1 MRRLSPSLFISIAL
15 SCSLLLS
22 ANTGGAWQ
30 PVQAKADKMSSK
42 IIAGEKAAAPAF
54 GETITKAKTILVG
67 SYKES
72 GTFTVG
78 EVLKGD
84 GALKGKALKLNH
96 ALTMG
101 CRLQPVPD
109 LDHAVLFMGSK
120 GETIDVLD
128 ILEHIEIVQELVP
141 IYNIAS
147 EKDRLNK
154 LAAKYLTN
162 TGNIYKKE
170 FTWAISTMKDKNNFD
185 LVVKLYNDKSLKD
198 ADRLPLQEWIAITLD
213 KRALPVLTAALRS
226 KDKYIASDAVTKLAS
241 YYPCRETDT
250 AFSEYLPSAPADLRP
265 SISAYLQKRKIKV
278 GNFAVNPTPFA
289 QAVNLQKSGKYKE
302 ALAIYL
308 SLAASKNKNHSDN
321 SYVIRTAM
329 LAALDCAAKV
339 SPEALKS
346 TRKSLLETRLTWLNE
361 DAASGNYLEAQ
372 ETAEILGKLH
382 DPKCQPAL
390 SEILKKKDSLFD
402 TAALIAAMGI
412 HDLGN
417 AGKNYAAPSIF
428 ERWGELKPLTVKLS
442 SDEGAALVDVL
453 GNRAGYNQQTV
464 HYAIC
469 RLADL
474 GEKRAQNVLLEMFS
488 ASNYVQPVLVDA
500 LRKIA
505 TPAIQ
510 AKLTTLAQDKDSP
523 LQGQS
528 VELLGDI
535 QKAQALPVMRKVVKD
550 GELSARMQAAA
561 QIARYGDA
569 ADLKTIETL
578 SNYWTGDRANHYWLV
593 QALGQMTERLT
604 QHL

>member
-1 MRRLSPSLFISIAL
+1 MRRLSPFL
-15 SCSLLLS
+15 STIIILLAAGS
-22 ANTGGAWQ
+22 GGSWQ

-42 IIAGEKAAAPAF
+42 IIVGEKAAAPAF
-54 GETITKAKTILVG
+54 GETITKAKTIVVG
-67 SYKES
+67 TYKES
-72 GTFTVG
+72 GTFTI
-78 EVLKGD
+78 EKVLKGD
-84 GALKGKALKLNH
+84 SALKGKALKLNH

-109 LDHAVLFMGSK
+109 LDHAVLFLDSK

-154 LAAKYLTN
+154 LAEKYLAS

-170 FTWAISTMKDKNNFD
+170 FTWAINTMKDKNNFD
-185 LVVKLYNDKSLKD
+185 LVVKLYNDKSVKD
-198 ADRLPLQEWIAITLD
+198 ADRLPLQEWLALTLD
-213 KRALPVLTAALRS
+213 SRALPVLTAAMRS

-241 YYPCRETDT
+241 YYSGRETDT
-250 AFSEYLPSAPADLRP
+250 AFSEYLPTAPADLRP
-265 SISAYLQKRKIKV
+265 SISSYLQRRKIKV
-278 GNFAVNPTPFA
+278 GNFAVSPTPFA
-289 QAVNLQKSGKYKE
+289 QAVSLQKSGKYKE
-302 ALAIYL
+302 ALAMYL
-308 SLAASKNKNHSDN
+308 ALAASKNKSHADN

-339 SPEALKS
+339 SPETLKS

-361 DAASGNYLEAQ
+361 DALSGNYLEVQ
-372 ETAEILGKLH
+372 ETAEILRKLH
-382 DPKCQPAL
+382 DPKCLPAL
-390 SEILKKKDSLFD
+390 GEILKRKDSLLD
-402 TAALIAAMGI
+402 TAALTAAMGM
-412 HDLGN
+412 HDLGSG
-417 AGKNYAAPSIF
+417 GKNYGAVSIF

-453 GNRAGYNQQTV
+453 VNRAKYNQQTV
-464 HYAIC
+464 NYAMC

-474 GEKRAQNVLLEMFS
+474 REKRAQTVLLEMFS

-505 TPAIQ
+505 SPAIQ
-510 AKLTTLAQDKDSP
+510 TKLTALAQDKNSP

-535 QKAQALPVMRKVVKD
+535 QKAQALPIMRKVVKD

-561 QIARYGDA
+561 QIAKYGDA
-569 ADLKTIETL
+569 SDRKTIEAL

-593 QALGQMTERLT
+593 LALGQMDERLAP
-604 QHL
+604 HL